1 MCILVALKN
10 IKKLNNNMHLEIFFF
25 YNMHL
30 DFATCQH
37 VIQSF
42 QNKASRNFKRSH
54 RDILKDLT
62 REFQNMSLTIDIP
75 KYSLERDLRGV

>member
-1 MCILVALKN
+1 
-10 IKKLNNNMHLEIFFF
+10 MHLEIFFF

-37 VIQSF
+37 VIESF

-54 RDILKDLT
+54 RDILKDLI
-62 REFQNMSLTIDIP
+62 RAFQNMSLTIDIP
-75 KYSLERDLRGV
+75 KYSNLRGILGEYKVVKLLNHEGFITS